1 MALMARDPADRAEQL
16 TLLTKRL
23 TELIARETQLFRA
36 RRPLEAAP
44 FRDEKAKL
52 ANIYRQETARI
63 AREPAL
69 IAEASPEARRAL
81 DEETARFRAA
91 LEEHGLAIA
100 ALQEL
105 SEGLVRSIADYVAEL
120 RAGDAAYGPAATR
133 NAAPASGAAIT
144 LDRTA

>member
-1 MALMARDPADRAEQL
+1 MALMAHDAADRAEQL

-23 TELIARETQLFRA
+23 AELLERETQLFRA

-69 IAEASPEARRAL
+69 IAGASEAARRAL
-81 DEETARFRAA
+81 AEETTRFQNA
-91 LEEHGLAIA
+91 LEQNGQAIA

-105 SEGLVRSIADYVAEL
+105 SEGLVKSIASYVAEV
-120 RAGDAAYGPAATR
+120 RGGETAYGPGATR
-133 NAAPASGAAIT
+133 TPSSAGSAIT